1 MDKLKPQGHLEAIE
15 QRIVEGKKFI
25 ARQHE
30 VVDSLRRHGC
40 DTREAEKLLE
50 ELEQTQATHRAHRDR
65 VRAALAGSCSLL
77 NGS

>member
-25 ARQHE
+25 ARQQE

-40 DTREAEKLLE
+40 DTRDAENCSGNSSRLRLRIVLTEIACAQRSLE
-50 ELEQTQATHRAHRDR
+50 
-65 VRAALAGSCSLL
+65 VAAS
-77 NGS
+77 